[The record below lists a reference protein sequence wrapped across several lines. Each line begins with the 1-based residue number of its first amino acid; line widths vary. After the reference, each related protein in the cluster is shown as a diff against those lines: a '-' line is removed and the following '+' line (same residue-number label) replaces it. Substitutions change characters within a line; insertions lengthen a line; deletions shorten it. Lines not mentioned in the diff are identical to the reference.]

1 MIENIEK
8 KKLEVLVALGEIWIL
23 ILIILKLDIVFD
35 TRKKNTE

>member
-1 MIENIEK
+1 MDYIEK